1 MPTLERVVVPTV
13 GRVFVGHEICRSPW
27 FIETQLAFGASVIGA
42 SQKLKRTMHT
52 FKPLVALFVPDIY
65 RIVRCLRDIKKLLVP
80 VINTHI
86 EKRKAGGERTED
98 LVQFL
103 LEGAEFEP
111 KPISISRQAKQALVS
126 SFGGV
131 AAISTATVQV
141 L

>member
-86 EKRKAGGERTED
+86 EKRKAGGERTRR
-98 LVQFL
+98 F
-103 LEGAEFEP
+103 G
-111 KPISISRQAKQALVS
+111 SISPGRGRV
-126 SFGGV
+126 
-131 AAISTATVQV
+131 
-141 L
+141 